1 MKVIIASDHGGI
13 NIRKEIMA
21 LMDELNIEYEDY
33 GCECGSGSVDYPD
46 YAFPVAQ
53 KVADGGNQGRSP
65 VHPSQ
70 EHSCHCALLS
80 FSR

>member
-53 KVADGGNQGRSP
+53 KWRTGKPTEAFNMRNRNR
-65 VHPSQ
+65 H
-70 EHSCHCALLS
+70 EH
-80 FSR
+80 FRQ